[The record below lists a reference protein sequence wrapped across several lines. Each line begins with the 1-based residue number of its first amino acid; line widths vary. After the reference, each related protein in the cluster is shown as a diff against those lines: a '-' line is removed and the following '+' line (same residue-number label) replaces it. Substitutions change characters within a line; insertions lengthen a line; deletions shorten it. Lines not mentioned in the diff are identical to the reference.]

1 MEDDD
6 LQSLLRQVKLHPA
19 AGSVYESYSLSS
31 FDGKEVL
38 IVVFVG
44 RLPHREGVRRPAG
57 RDPGG
62 LSPPAVQLVASA
74 TGDLLAGREVR
85 LPETQP
91 FGCAIVC

>member
-1 MEDDD
+1 MFYD
-6 LQSLLRQVKLHPA
+6 
-19 AGSVYESYSLSS
+19 SYSLSS

-44 RLPHREGVRRPAG
+44 NGCPTVKGYEDR
-57 RDPGG
+57 
-62 LSPPAVQLVASA
+62 LVASA

-91 FGCAIVC
+91 FGCEIVW